1 MITEELK
8 IALPR
13 TGSVGRSH
21 VVAERPLDLAVC
33 SKHHSVLFDLN
44 ILALTVLTIFRESGE

>member
-1 MITEELK
+1 MITEERK

-21 VVAERPLDLAVC
+21 GVAERPLDPAVC
-33 SKHHSVLFDLN
+33 SKHRSLLFAAN
-44 ILALTVLTIFRESGE
+44 ILPLTVLTIFRESGE